1 MRLRYIMEKKQI
13 LQKIL
18 ELTKELNHHA
28 YCYYT
33 LNKPKITDKEYDALY
48 QELLDLEK
56 QYPEFIQPD
65 SPTKRI
71 GDKSDINLGKVTH
84 SFKMGSLMNCFNL
97 DDINGFFNTFA
108 NKYPTI
114 KLDNISLIVQP
125 KFDGLS
131 LELIYRNGKLYK
143 ASTRGDGDVGEDVT
157 KNALVIDSIPKTID
171 ISKEVAVY
179 GEILMFKE
187 VFNSINKQREQTGKQ
202 LFLNPR
208 NAAAGSLRQLN
219 PDITRERNLNFI
231 AYGIRYTES
240 NILFNQQKI
249 NKVLLDNGFDI
260 GIVLN
265 NGKCLSY
272 PLSEETLDSIIK
284 QYIEDKDG
292 YPFETDGL
300 VFKYGYDLEEPN
312 LFNKYPDYACAYK
325 VESETAV
332 TKVTSIDLQIGMS
345 GVITPVVNVKT
356 VMLSG
361 TSVSRVTGNNQAYLN
376 NLDVRVSDLI
386 RIKKSCEIIPKIV
399 HVVPIEGKSRSES
412 FRMPENCPCCNT
424 KLEQT
429 DTGIT
434 RCPNRKCPE
443 VEIKMIEHFV
453 SRDCMNIKGLGEK
466 IIRKLYN
473 EGYIN
478 TPLDLYRLS
487 LEQLVKALD
496 SDLIGKKIFD
506 EINQSRHR
514 EERVLLRSL
523 GVPMIGLM
531 TSKSIL
537 IKFGSIENLLNTKME
552 LANIASNKLIGF
564 ETAKEI
570 IKYFSDESNLTYVK
584 NLVKEMK
591 FSKKEV
597 IVNPNPKVF
606 VLTGILSTSRTVL
619 TRKIEDKGH
628 SVSSSISKKVD
639 YLVCGKSPGSKLDT
653 ANKLNIPVITEEE
666 LFILLN
672 KT

>member
-1 MRLRYIMEKKQI
+1 MSKEQI
-13 LQKIL
+13 LQKII

-28 YCYYT
+28 HCYYT
-33 LNKPKITDKEYDALY
+33 LDKPNITDKQYDSLY

-71 GDKSDINLGKVTH
+71 GDKSDTDFGKVSH
-84 SFKMGSLMNCFNL
+84 LFKMGSLMNCFNL
-97 DDINGFFNTFA
+97 DDVNGFFNTFA
-108 NKYPTI
+108 NKYPSI
-114 KLDNISLIVQP
+114 KPNAVSLIVQP

-131 LELIYRNGKLYK
+131 LELIYRDGKLYK
-143 ASTRGDGDVGEDVT
+143 ASTRGNGEIGEDVT
-157 KNALVIDSIPKTID
+157 ANALVIESIPNNID
-171 ISKEVAVY
+171 IKEEVAVY

-208 NAAAGSLRQLN
+208 NAAAGSLRQLDPN
-219 PDITRERNLNFI
+219 VTKERNLNFI
-231 AYGIRYTES
+231 AYNIRYS
-240 NILFNQQKI
+240 NSNTLFNQQKI
-249 NKVLLDNGFDI
+249 NKVLLDNGFDV
-260 GIVLN
+260 GIVFN
-265 NGKCLSY
+265 NEECLSY

-376 NLDVRVSDLI
+376 NLDVRVGDLI

-399 HVVPIEGKSRSES
+399 HVIPMKGKPRSEP

-443 VEIKMIEHFV
+443 VEVKMIEHFA
-453 SRDCMNIKGLGEK
+453 SKYCMNIKGLGEK
-466 IIRKLYN
+466 IIRKLYSEN
-473 EGYIN
+473 YIR
-478 TPLDLYRLS
+478 TPLDLYRLTLGKLTKS
-487 LEQLVKALD
+487 LGSNLLA
-496 SDLIGKKIFD
+496 KKIFV
-506 EINQSRHR
+506 EINRSRHR
-514 EERVLLRSL
+514 GERILLMSL
-523 GVPMIGLM
+523 GIPMVGLM
-531 TSKSIL
+531 TSKSLL

-552 LANIASNKLIGF
+552 LPNIMTNKLIGF

-570 IKYFSDESNLTYVK
+570 NKYFSDESNLTYVK

-591 FSKKEV
+591 FKKKEV

-606 VLTGILSTSRTVL
+606 VLTGILSTGRSVL

-628 SVSSSISKKVD
+628 SVSSSVSKKVD

-653 ANKLNIPVITEEE
+653 ANKLGVPVITEEE
-666 LFILLN
+666 LLDLI
-672 KT
+672 

>member
-33 LNKPKITDKEYDALY
+33 LNKPKITDIQYDALY

-56 QYPEFIQPD
+56 QYPEFIQSD

-71 GDKSDINLGKVTH
+71 GDKSDNNLGKVTH

-97 DDINGFFNTFA
+97 DDVNGFFNTFV
-108 NKYPTI
+108 NKYPSI

-131 LELIYRNGKLYK
+131 LELVYRNGELYK
-143 ASTRGDGDVGEDVT
+143 ASTRGNGDIGEDVT

-171 ISKEVAVY
+171 ISEEIAVY

-208 NAAAGSLRQLN
+208 NAAAGSLRQLDPN
-219 PDITRERNLNFI
+219 ITKERNLNFI

-240 NILFNQQKI
+240 NILFNQQRT

-260 GIVLN
+260 GIVFN
-265 NGKCLSY
+265 NGEVLSY
-272 PLSEETLDSIIK
+272 PLSGEILDSIVK

-345 GVITPVVNVKT
+345 GVITPVVNVNT

-361 TSVSRVTGNNQAYLN
+361 TSVARVTGNNQAYLN
-376 NLDVRVSDLI
+376 NLDVRVGDLI

-399 HVVPIEGKSRSES
+399 HVVPTEGKPRSEP

-424 KLEQT
+424 ELEQT

-443 VEIKMIEHFV
+443 VEIKMIEHFA
-453 SRDCMNIKGLGEK
+453 SKGCMNIKGLGEK
-466 IIRKLYN
+466 IIRKLYSEN
-473 EGYIN
+473 YIR
-478 TPLDLYRLS
+478 TPLDLYRLILDQLTKS
-487 LEQLVKALD
+487 LG
-496 SDLIGKKIFD
+496 SDLLAKKIFA
-506 EINQSRHR
+506 EINQSRYR
-514 EERVLLRSL
+514 EEHILLRSL
-523 GVPMIGLM
+523 GIPMVGIM
-531 TSKSIL
+531 VSKSIL

-552 LANIASNKLIGF
+552 LANIMANKLIGF

-591 FSKKEV
+591 FRKKEV

-606 VLTGILSTSRTVL
+606 VLTGILSTSRSVL

-628 SVSSSISKKVD
+628 SVSSSVSKKVD

-653 ANKLNIPVITEEE
+653 ANKLGVPVITEEE
-666 LFILLN
+666 LLSLI
-672 KT
+672 

>member
-1 MRLRYIMEKKQI
+1 MENKQI

-33 LNKPKITDKEYDALY
+33 LNKPKITDIQYDALY

-56 QYPEFIQPD
+56 QYPEFIQSD

-71 GDKSDINLGKVTH
+71 GDKSDNNLGKVIH

-97 DDINGFFNTFA
+97 DDVNGFFNTFV
-108 NKYPTI
+108 NKYPSI

-125 KFDGLS
+125 KYDGLS
-131 LELIYRNGKLYK
+131 LELVYRNGELYK
-143 ASTRGDGDVGEDVT
+143 ASTRGDGDIGEDVT

-171 ISKEVAVY
+171 ISEEIAVY

-208 NAAAGSLRQLN
+208 NAAAGSLRQLDPN
-219 PDITRERNLNFI
+219 ITKERNLNFI

-240 NILFNQQKI
+240 NILFNQQRT

-260 GIVLN
+260 GIVFN
-265 NGKCLSY
+265 NGEVLSY
-272 PLSEETLDSIIK
+272 PLSGEILDSIVK

-345 GVITPVVNVKT
+345 GVITPVVNVNT

-361 TSVSRVTGNNQAYLN
+361 TSVARVTGNNQAYLN
-376 NLDVRVSDLI
+376 NLDVRVGDLI

-399 HVVPIEGKSRSES
+399 HVVPTEGKHRSEP

-434 RCPNRKCPE
+434 KCPNRKCPE
-443 VEIKMIEHFV
+443 VEIKIIEHFV
-453 SRDCMNIKGLGEK
+453 SRHCMNIKGLGEN

-473 EGYIN
+473 DRYIK
-478 TPLDLYRLS
+478 TPLDLYRLT
-487 LEQLVKALD
+487 LDQLSKSLD
-496 SDLIGKKIFD
+496 SDLLAKKIFA
-506 EINQSRHR
+506 EINQSRYR
-514 EERVLLRSL
+514 EEHVLLRSL
-523 GVPMIGLM
+523 GIPMVGLM
-531 TSKSIL
+531 TSKSVL
-537 IKFGSIENLLNTKME
+537 VKFGSIDNLLNTKME
-552 LANIASNKLIGF
+552 LANIAASKLIGI
-564 ETAKEI
+564 ETANEI

-591 FSKKEV
+591 FKKKDIV
-597 IVNPNPKVF
+597 INPNPKVF
-606 VLTGILSTSRTVL
+606 VLTGIFSLKRSRL
-619 TRKIEDKGH
+619 TEMIEEKGH
-628 SVSSSISKKVD
+628 SVSPSVSKNVD
-639 YLVCGKSPGSKLDT
+639 YLVSGLSPGSKLDT
-653 ANKLNIPVITEEE
+653 ANKLGIPVITEKE
-666 LFILLN
+666 LLSLLN

>member
-1 MRLRYIMEKKQI
+1 MDKKQI
-13 LQKIL
+13 LQKVL

-33 LNKPKITDKEYDALY
+33 LNKPKITDIQYDALY

-97 DDINGFFNTFA
+97 DDVNGFFNTFA

-143 ASTRGDGDVGEDVT
+143 ASTRGDGDIGEDVT

-171 ISKEVAVY
+171 ISEEVAVY

-272 PLSEETLDSIIK
+272 PLSGEILDSIIK

-345 GVITPVVNVKT
+345 GVITPVVNMKT

-376 NLDVRVSDLI
+376 NLDVRVGDLI

-399 HVVPIEGKSRSES
+399 HVVPVKSKPRSEP

-443 VEIKMIEHFV
+443 VEIKMIEHFA
-453 SRDCMNIKGLGEK
+453 SKGCMNIKGLGEK

-473 EGYIN
+473 ENYIR
-478 TPLDLYRLS
+478 TPLDLYHLS

-523 GVPMIGLM
+523 GIPMIGLM

-537 IKFGSIENLLNTKME
+537 VKFGSIENLLNTKME
-552 LANIASNKLIGF
+552 LANIASSKLIGF

-591 FSKKEV
+591 FRKKEV

-628 SVSSSISKKVD
+628 SVSSSVSKKVD

-653 ANKLNIPVITEEE
+653 ANKLGVPVITEEE
-666 LFILLN
+666 LLSLI
-672 KT
+672 

>member
-1 MRLRYIMEKKQI
+1 MEKKQI

-33 LNKPKITDKEYDALY
+33 LNKPKITDIQYDALY

-56 QYPEFIQPD
+56 QYPEFIQSD

-71 GDKSDINLGKVTH
+71 GDKSDNNLGKVTH

-97 DDINGFFNTFA
+97 DDVNGFFNTFV
-108 NKYPTI
+108 NKYPSI

-131 LELIYRNGKLYK
+131 LELVYRNGELYK
-143 ASTRGDGDVGEDVT
+143 ASTRGNGDIGEDVT

-171 ISKEVAVY
+171 ISEEIAVY

-208 NAAAGSLRQLN
+208 NAAAGSLRQLDPN
-219 PDITRERNLNFI
+219 ITKERNLNFI

-240 NILFNQQKI
+240 NILFNQQRT

-260 GIVLN
+260 GIVFN
-265 NGKCLSY
+265 NGEVLSY
-272 PLSEETLDSIIK
+272 PLSGEILDSIVK

-345 GVITPVVNVKT
+345 GVITPVVNVNT

-361 TSVSRVTGNNQAYLN
+361 TSVARVTGNNQAYLN
-376 NLDVRVSDLI
+376 NLDVRVGDLI

-399 HVVPIEGKSRSES
+399 HVVPTEGKPRSEP

-434 RCPNRKCPE
+434 KCPNRKCPE
-443 VEIKMIEHFV
+443 VEIKIIEHFV
-453 SRDCMNIKGLGEK
+453 SRHCMNIKGLGEN

-473 EGYIN
+473 DRYIK
-478 TPLDLYRLS
+478 TPLYLYRLTLDQLSKS
-487 LEQLVKALD
+487 LG
-496 SDLIGKKIFD
+496 SDLLAKKIFA
-506 EINQSRHR
+506 EINQSRYR
-514 EERVLLRSL
+514 EEHVLLRSL
-523 GVPMIGLM
+523 GIPMIGLM
-531 TSKSIL
+531 TSKSVL
-537 IKFGSIENLLNTKME
+537 VKFGSIDNLLNTKME
-552 LANIASNKLIGF
+552 LVNIAASKLIGI
-564 ETAKEI
+564 ETANEI

-591 FSKKEV
+591 FKKKDIV
-597 IVNPNPKVF
+597 INPNPKVF
-606 VLTGILSTSRTVL
+606 VLTGIFSLKRSRL
-619 TRKIEDKGH
+619 TEMIEEKGH
-628 SVSSSISKKVD
+628 SVSSSVSKNVD
-639 YLVCGKSPGSKLDT
+639 YLVSGLSPGSKLDT
-653 ANKLNIPVITEEE
+653 ANKLGIPVITEKE
-666 LFILLN
+666 LLSLLN

>member
-1 MRLRYIMEKKQI
+1 MNKKQI
-13 LQKIL
+13 LQKVL

-97 DDINGFFNTFA
+97 DDVNGFFNTFA
-108 NKYPTI
+108 NKYSTI

-171 ISKEVAVY
+171 ISEEIAVY

-187 VFNSINKQREQTGKQ
+187 VFNSINKQREQAGKQ

-208 NAAAGSLRQLN
+208 NAAAGSLRQLDPN
-219 PDITRERNLNFI
+219 ITRERNLNFI

-265 NGKCLSY
+265 NGECLSY
-272 PLSEETLDSIIK
+272 PLSEETLDNIIK

-325 VESETAV
+325 VESETAI

-376 NLDVRVSDLI
+376 NLDVRVGDLI

-399 HVVPIEGKSRSES
+399 HVVPMKGKPRSEP

-453 SRDCMNIKGLGEK
+453 SRNCMNIKGLGEK

-473 EGYIN
+473 ENYIR
-478 TPLDLYRLS
+478 TPLDLYHLS
-487 LEQLVKALD
+487 LEQLVKVLD

-514 EERVLLRSL
+514 EERVLFRSL
-523 GVPMIGLM
+523 GIPMVGIM

-552 LANIASNKLIGF
+552 LANIASSKLIGI
-564 ETAKEI
+564 ETANEI

-591 FSKKEV
+591 FKKKEV
-597 IVNPNPKVF
+597 IVNPNSKVF

-628 SVSSSISKKVD
+628 SVSSSVSKKVD
-639 YLVCGKSPGSKLDT
+639 YLVCGKSPGSKLDA
-653 ANKLNIPVITEEE
+653 ANKLGVPVITEEE
-666 LFILLN
+666 LLN
-672 KT
+672 LI

>member
-1 MRLRYIMEKKQI
+1 MDKKQI

-33 LNKPKITDKEYDALY
+33 LNKPKITDKQYDALY

-56 QYPEFIQPD
+56 QYPEFIQSD

-71 GDKSDINLGKVTH
+71 GDKSDNNLGKVTH

-97 DDINGFFNTFA
+97 DDVNGFFNTFV
-108 NKYPTI
+108 NKYPSI

-131 LELIYRNGKLYK
+131 LELVYRNGELYK
-143 ASTRGDGDVGEDVT
+143 ASTRGDGDIGEDVT

-171 ISKEVAVY
+171 ISEEIAVY

-208 NAAAGSLRQLN
+208 NAAAGSLRQLDPN
-219 PDITRERNLNFI
+219 ITKERNLNFI
-231 AYGIRYTES
+231 AYTIRYPNS
-240 NILFNQQKI
+240 NTLFNQQKI
-249 NKVLLDNGFDI
+249 NKVLLDNEFDT
-260 GIVLN
+260 GIVFN
-265 NGKCLSY
+265 NGECLPY
-272 PLSEETLDSIIK
+272 PLSEEILDSIVK

-325 VESETAV
+325 VESESAV

-345 GVITPVVNVKT
+345 GVITPVVNVNT
-356 VMLSG
+356 VTLSG

-376 NLDVRVSDLI
+376 NLDVRVGDLI

-399 HVVPIEGKSRSES
+399 HVVPTKGKLRSEP
-412 FRMPENCPCCNT
+412 FRMPDNCPCCNT

-453 SRDCMNIKGLGEK
+453 SRNCMDIKGLGEK
-466 IIRKLYN
+466 VIRKLYN
-473 EGYIN
+473 DGYIK
-478 TPLDLYRLS
+478 TPLDLYQLTLNQLS
-487 LEQLVKALD
+487 KSLKSNLLAE
-496 SDLIGKKIFD
+496 KILT
-506 EINQSRHR
+506 EINRSRHR
-514 EERVLLRSL
+514 REDVLLRSL
-523 GVPMIGLM
+523 GIPMVGLM

-537 IKFGSIENLLNTKME
+537 IKFGSIDNVLNTKME
-552 LANIASNKLIGF
+552 LTNIMSSKFIGY
-564 ETAKEI
+564 ETANEI
-570 IKYFSDESNLTYVK
+570 IEYFSDESNLTYVK
-584 NLVKEMK
+584 NLVKEME
-591 FSKKEV
+591 FEKKD
-597 IVNPNPKVF
+597 IPISQSHKVF
-606 VLTGILSTSRTVL
+606 VLTGTFSLSRHML
-619 TRKIEDKGH
+619 TGMIEERGH
-628 SVSSSISKKVD
+628 SVSSSVSKKVD
-639 YLVCGKSPGSKLDT
+639 YLVCGLSPGSKLDN
-653 ANKLNIPVITEEE
+653 AKKLNIAVITEKE
-666 LFILLN
+666 LLSLLN

>member
-33 LNKPKITDKEYDALY
+33 LNKPKITDIQYDALY

-56 QYPEFIQPD
+56 QYPEFIQSD

-71 GDKSDINLGKVTH
+71 GDKSDNGFGKVSH
-84 SFKMGSLMNCFNL
+84 LFKMGSLMNCFNL
-97 DDINGFFNTFA
+97 DDVNGFFNTFI
-108 NKYPTI
+108 NKYTSI
-114 KLDNISLIVQP
+114 KPNTVSLIVQP

-131 LELIYRNGKLYK
+131 LELIYRDGKLYK
-143 ASTRGDGDVGEDVT
+143 ASTRGNGEIGEDVT
-157 KNALVIDSIPKTID
+157 SNALVIESIPNNID
-171 ISKEVAVY
+171 IKEEVAVY
-179 GEILMFKE
+179 GEVLMFKE
-187 VFNSINKQREQTGKQ
+187 VFNSINRQREQAGKQ

-219 PDITRERNLNFI
+219 PGITRERNLNFI
-231 AYGIRYTES
+231 AYGIRYRES
-240 NILFNQQKI
+240 NILLNQQKI

-260 GIVLN
+260 GIVFN
-265 NGKCLSY
+265 NGEGLPY

-312 LFNKYPDYACAYK
+312 LFNKYPDYACAFK
-325 VESETAV
+325 VESESAV

-376 NLDVRVSDLI
+376 NLDVRVGDLI

-399 HVVPIEGKSRSES
+399 HVIPTKGKHRSEP

-434 RCPNRKCPE
+434 KCPNRKCPE

-453 SRDCMNIKGLGEK
+453 SKGCMDIKGLGEK

-473 EGYIN
+473 DRYIS
-478 TPLDLYRLS
+478 TPLDLYRLTIDQLSDS
-487 LEQLVKALD
+487 LG
-496 SDLIGKKIFD
+496 SDLLAKKIFT
-506 EINQSRHR
+506 EINQSRYR
-514 EERVLLRSL
+514 EESKLLMSL
-523 GVPMIGLM
+523 GIPMVGSM
-531 TSKSIL
+531 TSKSLL

-552 LANIASNKLIGF
+552 LANIMTNKLIGF

-591 FSKKEV
+591 FKKKEV

-606 VLTGILSTSRTVL
+606 VLTGILSTSRSVL

-628 SVSSSISKKVD
+628 SVSSSVSKKVD

-653 ANKLNIPVITEEE
+653 ANKLDVPVITEEE
-666 LFILLN
+666 LLSLI
-672 KT
+672 

>member
-1 MRLRYIMEKKQI
+1 MEKKQI

-265 NGKCLSY
+265 NGECLSY
-272 PLSEETLDSIIK
+272 PLSEEALDSIIK

-325 VESETAV
+325 VESETAI

-376 NLDVRVSDLI
+376 NLDVRVGDLI

-399 HVVPIEGKSRSES
+399 HVIPMKGKPRSEP

-453 SRDCMNIKGLGEK
+453 SRNCMNIKGLGEK

-473 EGYIN
+473 ENYIR
-478 TPLDLYRLS
+478 TPLDLYHLS
-487 LEQLVKALD
+487 LDQLTKSLGSNLLA
-496 SDLIGKKIFD
+496 KKIFA

-523 GVPMIGLM
+523 GISMIGLM
-531 TSKSIL
+531 TSKSTL
-537 IKFGSIENLLNTKME
+537 VKFGSIENLLNTKME
-552 LANIASNKLIGF
+552 LANIASSKLIGF

-591 FSKKEV
+591 FKKKDTV
-597 IVNPNPKVF
+597 VNQNPKVF
-606 VLTGILSTSRTVL
+606 VLTGIFSLKRSRL
-619 TRKIEDKGH
+619 TEMIEEKGH
-628 SVSSSISKKVD
+628 SVSSSVNKKVD
-639 YLVCGKSPGSKLDT
+639 YLVSGLSPGSKLDT
-653 ANKLNIPVITEEE
+653 ANKLGIPVITEKE
-666 LFILLN
+666 LFNLLN

>member
-1 MRLRYIMEKKQI
+1 MNKKQI
-13 LQKIL
+13 LQKVL

-97 DDINGFFNTFA
+97 DDVNGFFNTFA
-108 NKYPTI
+108 NKYSTI

-171 ISKEVAVY
+171 ISEEVAVY

-187 VFNSINKQREQTGKQ
+187 VFNSINKQREQAGKQ

-265 NGKCLSY
+265 NGECLSY

-345 GVITPVVNVKT
+345 GVITPVVNVNT

-376 NLDVRVSDLI
+376 NLDVRVGDLI

-399 HVVPIEGKSRSES
+399 HVIPMKGKPRSEP

-453 SRDCMNIKGLGEK
+453 SRNCMNIKGLGEK

-473 EGYIN
+473 ENYIR
-478 TPLDLYRLS
+478 TPLDLYHLS
-487 LEQLVKALD
+487 LEQLVKALG
-496 SDLIGKKIFD
+496 SNLLAKKIFA

-523 GVPMIGLM
+523 GIPMIGLM

-537 IKFGSIENLLNTKME
+537 IKFVSIGNLLNTKME
-552 LANIASNKLIGF
+552 LANIASSKLIGI
-564 ETAKEI
+564 ETANEI

-584 NLVKEMK
+584 NLVKEMR
-591 FSKKEV
+591 FKKKDIV
-597 IVNPNPKVF
+597 INQNPKVF
-606 VLTGILSTSRTVL
+606 VLTGIFSLKRSRL
-619 TRKIEDKGH
+619 AEMIEEKGH
-628 SVSSSISKKVD
+628 SISSSVNKKVD
-639 YLVCGKSPGSKLDT
+639 YLVSGLSPGSKLDT
-653 ANKLNIPVITEEE
+653 ANKLGIPVITEKE
-666 LFILLN
+666 LFNLLN

>member
-1 MRLRYIMEKKQI
+1 
-13 LQKIL
+13 
-18 ELTKELNHHA
+18 
-28 YCYYT
+28 
-33 LNKPKITDKEYDALY
+33 
-48 QELLDLEK
+48 
-56 QYPEFIQPD
+56 
-65 SPTKRI
+65 
-71 GDKSDINLGKVTH
+71 
-84 SFKMGSLMNCFNL
+84 
-97 DDINGFFNTFA
+97 
-108 NKYPTI
+108 
-114 KLDNISLIVQP
+114 
-125 KFDGLS
+125 
-131 LELIYRNGKLYK
+131 
-143 ASTRGDGDVGEDVT
+143 
-157 KNALVIDSIPKTID
+157 
-171 ISKEVAVY
+171 
-179 GEILMFKE
+179 MFKE

-208 NAAAGSLRQLN
+208 NAAAGSLRQLDPN
-219 PDITRERNLNFI
+219 ITKERNLNFI

-240 NILFNQQKI
+240 NILFNQQRT

-260 GIVLN
+260 GIVFN
-265 NGKCLSY
+265 NGEVLSY
-272 PLSEETLDSIIK
+272 PLSGEILDSIVK

-345 GVITPVVNVKT
+345 GVITPVVNVNT

-361 TSVSRVTGNNQAYLN
+361 TSVARVTGNNQAYLN
-376 NLDVRVSDLI
+376 NLDVRVGDLI

-399 HVVPIEGKSRSES
+399 HVVPTEGKPRSEP

-434 RCPNRKCPE
+434 RCPE
-443 VEIKMIEHFV
+443 VEIKMIEHFA
-453 SRDCMNIKGLGEK
+453 SKGCMNIKGLGEK
-466 IIRKLYN
+466 IIRKLYSEN
-473 EGYIN
+473 YIR
-478 TPLDLYRLS
+478 TPLDLYRLILDQLTKS
-487 LEQLVKALD
+487 LG
-496 SDLIGKKIFD
+496 SDLLAKKIFA
-506 EINQSRHR
+506 EINQSRYR
-514 EERVLLRSL
+514 EEHILLRSL
-523 GVPMIGLM
+523 GIPMVGIM

-552 LANIASNKLIGF
+552 LANIMANKLIGF

-591 FSKKEV
+591 FRKKEV

-628 SVSSSISKKVD
+628 SVSSSVSKKVD

-653 ANKLNIPVITEEE
+653 ANKLGIPVITEEE
-666 LFILLN
+666 LLSLI
-672 KT
+672 

>member
-1 MRLRYIMEKKQI
+1 MNKEQI
-13 LQKIL
+13 LQKII

-28 YCYYT
+28 HCYYT
-33 LNKPKITDKEYDALY
+33 LDKPNITDKQYDSLY

-71 GDKSDINLGKVTH
+71 GDKSNNGFGKVSH
-84 SFKMGSLMNCFNL
+84 LFKMGSLMNCFNL
-97 DDINGFFNTFA
+97 DDVNGFFNTFA
-108 NKYPTI
+108 NKYPSI

-131 LELIYRNGKLYK
+131 LELIYRDGKLYK
-143 ASTRGDGDVGEDVT
+143 ASTRGNGEIGEDVT
-157 KNALVIDSIPKTID
+157 ANALVIESIPNNID
-171 ISKEVAVY
+171 IKEEVAVY
-179 GEILMFKE
+179 GEVLMFKD

-208 NAAAGSLRQLN
+208 NAAAGSLRQLDPN
-219 PDITRERNLNFI
+219 VTKERNLNFI
-231 AYGIRYTES
+231 AYNIRYS
-240 NILFNQQKI
+240 NSNTLFNQQKI
-249 NKVLLDNGFDI
+249 NKILLDNGFDI

-265 NGKCLSY
+265 NGECLSY

-356 VMLSG
+356 VILSG

-376 NLDVRVSDLI
+376 NLDVRIGDLI

-399 HVVPIEGKSRSES
+399 HVVPVKGKPRSEQ

-443 VEIKMIEHFV
+443 VEIKMIEHFA
-453 SRDCMNIKGLGEK
+453 SKGCMNIKGLGEK

-473 EGYIN
+473 ENYIR
-478 TPLDLYRLS
+478 TPLDLYRLTLDQLTKS
-487 LEQLVKALD
+487 LGSNLLA
-496 SDLIGKKIFD
+496 KKIFA
-506 EINQSRHR
+506 EINQSRYR
-514 EERVLLRSL
+514 EEHILLRSL
-523 GVPMIGLM
+523 GIPMVGLM
-531 TSKSIL
+531 TSKSTL
-537 IKFGSIENLLNTKME
+537 VKFGSIGNLLNTKME
-552 LANIASNKLIGF
+552 LSNIASSKLIGV
-564 ETAKEI
+564 ETANEI

-584 NLVKEMK
+584 NLVKEMRFK
-591 FSKKEV
+591 KKEV

-606 VLTGILSTSRTVL
+606 VLTGIFSLKRSRL
-619 TRKIEDKGH
+619 TEIIEEKGH
-628 SVSSSISKKVD
+628 SVSSSVNKKVD
-639 YLVCGKSPGSKLDT
+639 YLVSGLSPGSKLDT
-653 ANKLNIPVITEEE
+653 ANKLGISVITEKE
-666 LFILLN
+666 LFNLLN

>member
-1 MRLRYIMEKKQI
+1 MNKKQI
-13 LQKIL
+13 LQKVIG
-18 ELTKELNHHA
+18 LTKELNHHA

-33 LNKPKITDKEYDALY
+33 LNKPKITDIQYDALY

-71 GDKSDINLGKVTH
+71 GDKSDINLGKVAH

-97 DDINGFFNTFA
+97 DDVNGFFNTFA
-108 NKYPTI
+108 NKYSSI
-114 KLDNISLIVQP
+114 NLDNIFLIVQP

-131 LELIYRNGKLYK
+131 LELVYRNGKLYK

-171 ISKEVAVY
+171 ISEEVAVY

-265 NGKCLSY
+265 NVECLSY

-284 QYIEDKDG
+284 QYIEDKDD

-376 NLDVRVSDLI
+376 NLDVRVGDLI

-399 HVVPIEGKSRSES
+399 HVVSVKGKPRSEP
-412 FRMPENCPCCNT
+412 FKMPENCPCCNT

-443 VEIKMIEHFV
+443 VEIKMIEHFA
-453 SRDCMNIKGLGEK
+453 SKGCMNIKGLGEK
-466 IIRKLYN
+466 IIRKLYSEN
-473 EGYIN
+473 YIR
-478 TPLDLYRLS
+478 TPLDLYHLP

-523 GVPMIGLM
+523 GIPMIGLM

-537 IKFGSIENLLNTKME
+537 VKFGSIENLLNTKME
-552 LANIASNKLIGF
+552 LANIASSKLIGF

-591 FSKKEV
+591 FRKKEV

-619 TRKIEDKGH
+619 ARKIEDKGH
-628 SVSSSISKKVD
+628 SVSSSVSKKVD

-653 ANKLNIPVITEEE
+653 ANKLGVPVITEEE
-666 LFILLN
+666 LLSLI
-672 KT
+672 

>member
-1 MRLRYIMEKKQI
+1 MRLRYIVEKKQI

-33 LNKPKITDKEYDALY
+33 LNKPKITDIQYDALY

-97 DDINGFFNTFA
+97 GDVNSFFNTFA
-108 NKYPTI
+108 NKYPSI

-171 ISKEVAVY
+171 ISEEVAVY

-272 PLSEETLDSIIK
+272 PLSEEILDNIIK

-376 NLDVRVSDLI
+376 NLDVRVGDLI

-399 HVVPIEGKSRSES
+399 HVVPIEGKPRSEP

-443 VEIKMIEHFV
+443 VEIKMIEHFA
-453 SRDCMNIKGLGEK
+453 SKGCMNIKGLGEK

-473 EGYIN
+473 ENYIR
-478 TPLDLYRLS
+478 TPLDLYRLTLDQLTKS
-487 LEQLVKALD
+487 LGSNLLA
-496 SDLIGKKIFD
+496 KKIFA
-506 EINQSRHR
+506 EINQSRYR
-514 EERVLLRSL
+514 EEHILLRSL

-531 TSKSIL
+531 TSKSTL
-537 IKFGSIENLLNTKME
+537 VKFGSIENLLNTKME
-552 LANIASNKLIGF
+552 LSNIASSKLIGM
-564 ETAKEI
+564 ETANEI

-584 NLVKEMK
+584 NLVKEMR
-591 FSKKEV
+591 FKKKDGV
-597 IVNPNPKVF
+597 VNQNPKVF
-606 VLTGILSTSRTVL
+606 VLTGIFSLKRSRL
-619 TRKIEDKGH
+619 TEIIEEKGH
-628 SVSSSISKKVD
+628 SVSSSVNKKVD
-639 YLVCGKSPGSKLDT
+639 YLVSGLSPGSKLDT
-653 ANKLNIPVITEEE
+653 ANKLNIPVITEKE
-666 LFILLN
+666 LFNLLN

>member
-1 MRLRYIMEKKQI
+1 MNKKQI
-13 LQKIL
+13 LQKVIG
-18 ELTKELNHHA
+18 LTKELNHHA

-33 LNKPKITDKEYDALY
+33 LNKPKITDIQYDALY

-97 DDINGFFNTFA
+97 DDVNGFFNTFA

-131 LELIYRNGKLYK
+131 LELVYRNGKLYK

-157 KNALVIDSIPKTID
+157 KNVLVIDSIPKTID
-171 ISKEVAVY
+171 ISEEVAVY

-187 VFNSINKQREQTGKQ
+187 VFNSINKQREQAGKQ

-249 NKVLLDNGFDI
+249 NKILLNNGFDI

-265 NGKCLSY
+265 NGECLSY
-272 PLSEETLDSIIK
+272 PLSEETLGNVIK

-332 TKVTSIDLQIGMS
+332 TKVISIDLQIGMS

-376 NLDVRVSDLI
+376 NLDVRVGDLI

-399 HVVPIEGKSRSES
+399 HVVPIESKPRSEP

-443 VEIKMIEHFV
+443 VEIKMIEHFA
-453 SRDCMNIKGLGEK
+453 SKGCMNIKGLGEK
-466 IIRKLYN
+466 IIRKLYSEN
-473 EGYIN
+473 YIR
-478 TPLDLYRLS
+478 TPLDLYRLILDQLTKS
-487 LEQLVKALD
+487 LG

-514 EERVLLRSL
+514 EESVLLRSL
-523 GVPMIGLM
+523 GIPMIGLM

-537 IKFGSIENLLNTKME
+537 IKFGSIENLSNTKME
-552 LANIASNKLIGF
+552 LANIMTNKLIGF

-584 NLVKEMK
+584 NLVKEMRFK
-591 FSKKEV
+591 KKEV

-606 VLTGILSTSRTVL
+606 VLTGILSTSRSVL

-628 SVSSSISKKVD
+628 SVSSSVSKKVD

-653 ANKLNIPVITEEE
+653 ANKLGVPIITEEE
-666 LFILLN
+666 LLN
-672 KT
+672 LI

>member
-1 MRLRYIMEKKQI
+1 MNKKQI
-13 LQKIL
+13 LQKVIG
-18 ELTKELNHHA
+18 LTKELNHHA

-33 LNKPKITDKEYDALY
+33 LNKPKITDIQYDALY

-97 DDINGFFNTFA
+97 DDVNGFFNTFA
-108 NKYPTI
+108 NKYPSI

-143 ASTRGDGDVGEDVT
+143 ASTRGDGNVGEDVT

-171 ISKEVAVY
+171 ISEEIAVY

-231 AYGIRYTES
+231 AYGIRYPNS
-240 NILFNQQKI
+240 NTLFNQKKI
-249 NKVLLDNGFDI
+249 NKVLLDNGFDV

-272 PLSEETLDSIIK
+272 PLSEETLDTVIK

-300 VFKYGYDLEEPN
+300 VFKYRYDLEEPN

-376 NLDVRVSDLI
+376 NLDVRVGDLI

-399 HVVPIEGKSRSES
+399 HVVPVKGKPLSEP

-434 RCPNRKCPE
+434 RCPNRKCHE
-443 VEIKMIEHFV
+443 VEIKMIEHFA
-453 SRDCMNIKGLGEK
+453 SKGCMNIKGLGEK
-466 IIRKLYN
+466 IIRKLYSEN
-473 EGYIN
+473 YIR
-478 TPLDLYRLS
+478 TPLDLYHLS

-523 GVPMIGLM
+523 GIPMIGLM

-552 LANIASNKLIGF
+552 LANIASSKLIGV

-591 FSKKEV
+591 FRKKEV

-628 SVSSSISKKVD
+628 SVSSSVSKKVD

-653 ANKLNIPVITEEE
+653 ANKLGVPVITEEE
-666 LFILLN
+666 LLSLI
-672 KT
+672 

>member
-1 MRLRYIMEKKQI
+1 MSKEQI
-13 LQKIL
+13 LQKII

-28 YCYYT
+28 HCYYT
-33 LNKPKITDKEYDALY
+33 LDKPNITDKQYDALY

-56 QYPEFIQPD
+56 QYPEFIQSD

-71 GDKSDINLGKVTH
+71 GDKSDNGFGKVTH

-265 NGKCLSY
+265 NGECLSY

-312 LFNKYPDYACAYK
+312 SFNKCPDYACAFK

-345 GVITPVVNVKT
+345 GVITPVVNVNT

-376 NLDVRVSDLI
+376 NLDVRVGDLI

-399 HVVPIEGKSRSES
+399 HVVPVKGKPRSEP

-434 RCPNRKCPE
+434 RCPNRKCRE
-443 VEIKMIEHFV
+443 VEIKMIEHFA
-453 SRDCMNIKGLGEK
+453 SKGYMNIKGLGEK

-473 EGYIN
+473 ENYIR
-478 TPLDLYRLS
+478 TPLDLYHLS

-506 EINQSRHR
+506 EINQSRHK
-514 EERVLLRSL
+514 EEHILLKSL
-523 GVPMIGLM
+523 GIPMVGIM

-537 IKFGSIENLLNTKME
+537 VKFGSIENLLNTKME
-552 LANIASNKLIGF
+552 LSNIVSSKLIGM
-564 ETAKEI
+564 ETANEI

-584 NLVKEMK
+584 KLVKEMR
-591 FSKKEV
+591 FKKKDRV
-597 IVNPNPKVF
+597 VNQNPKVF
-606 VLTGILSTSRTVL
+606 VLTGIFSLKRSRL
-619 TRKIEDKGH
+619 TEIIEEKGH
-628 SVSSSISKKVD
+628 SVSSSVNNKVD
-639 YLVCGKSPGSKLDT
+639 YLVSGLSPGSKLDT
-653 ANKLNIPVITEEE
+653 ANKLGISVITEKE
-666 LFILLN
+666 LFNLLN